1 MGADLNLDITSA
13 NQNNSQIENLKSI
26 LLQFVEIIHH
36 GKHDNDNKQHNKT
49 VGKLCD
55 ISFRLSG

>member
-1 MGADLNLDITSA
+1 MWRENDFFVLVLMGADLNLDITSA

-36 GKHDNDNKQHNKT
+36 GKHDNDNK
-49 VGKLCD
+49 
-55 ISFRLSG
+55 